1 MKFLTCDTIS
11 ISGVCKIRRVFTL
24 KHAPPASFGNA
35 SEVAK
40 ERAYLLAD
48 REFYLK
54 RDSVP
59 RAHNLPPCAS
69 SAGDT
74 VLINWP
80 RLDRL
85 AKHQMELAGVEAGDR
100 TAMIHGALSPG
111 AVHVVG
117 DRSPTTGAA
126 ATAGGGTSSPTL
138 ALAFGSR
145 VDPKTVPHGGN
156 GRKQA
161 AKGTPR
167 SKHRTQTR
175 RRPGSSHKESE
186 AGLQAGTPNRTKN
199 SSSRPNRELQ
209 QSGEEDEHGNE
220 REEEGEGLSMS
231 APATPASGNA
241 LEEGMQT
248 PARAEATSV
257 SSPSPPPP
265 PRDTSAHNDLA
276 RGLQE
281 EVHKYED
288 DKAHGHNDYDLEERD
303 EVTGHGEEDESH
315 ASHNGE
321 DDEDDEDEELDISPG
336 ELGRL
341 SMRLR
346 YSGASSWGVDRGLAY
361 SLDHEERD
369 DGDNYSAEVFGNDD
383 NDNDCAEEDGEYEF
397 VVRLNL
403 LFGACRIM
411 MGSHDTRHNVIQCD
425 ATGTDC
431 ES

>member
-1 MKFLTCDTIS
+1 MGDRPLPSALVPRGKWLNVCLDLADLISRGFESTSVKFLTCDTIS

-48 REFYLK
+48 RDFYLK

-74 VLINWP
+74 MLINWP

-85 AKHQMELAGVEAGDR
+85 AKHEMELAGVEAGDR
-100 TAMIHGALSPG
+100 TAMIYGALSPG
-111 AVHVVG
+111 VAHARG
-117 DRSPTTGAA
+117 GRSPTTGAA
-126 ATAGGGTSSPTL
+126 TTAGGGTSSPTL

-175 RRPGSSHKESE
+175 RRPGSSQSKESE
-186 AGLQAGTPNRTKN
+186 AGLQAGRPSRPKN
-199 SSSRPNRELQ
+199 SSSRPTRETQ
-209 QSGEEDEHGNE
+209 QSREEDERENE
-220 REEEGEGLSMS
+220 REQEGEGISMS
-231 APATPASGNA
+231 ATATTATGNA

-257 SSPSPPPP
+257 S
-265 PRDTSAHNDLA
+265 
-276 RGLQE
+276 
-281 EVHKYED
+281 
-288 DKAHGHNDYDLEERD
+288 
-303 EVTGHGEEDESH
+303 
-315 ASHNGE
+315 
-321 DDEDDEDEELDISPG
+321 
-336 ELGRL
+336 
-341 SMRLR
+341 
-346 YSGASSWGVDRGLAY
+346 
-361 SLDHEERD
+361 
-369 DGDNYSAEVFGNDD
+369 
-383 NDNDCAEEDGEYEF
+383 
-397 VVRLNL
+397 
-403 LFGACRIM
+403 
-411 MGSHDTRHNVIQCD
+411 
-425 ATGTDC
+425 
-431 ES
+431 